1 MADQKAENTGSAS
14 HNIPTPMSKE
24 RISSAAIS
32 KIRFPFRL
40 TKDQLDAVNEW
51 VTNGYNGSIIY
62 STGTGKT
69 EIAFECAR
77 RAAIDLRGSSFN
89 IIFLVPRIVLVEQNI
104 QRLLKYGVPK
114 EHIGAYFG
122 ERKEPREITI
132 STYQS
137 AVNNAHLVRNS
148 DMVVFDEVHLVSNT
162 AISLRTIF
170 DTVKECDNPKK
181 YLLGLTATIDQQ
193 DPRYETIL
201 SLMPPVK
208 KYMIK
213 EAVRDKRLAKPV
225 VVPVKVDLTYEEKKM
240 YDEYSRKI
248 RSISAY
254 LKTSDPKLISS
265 FLTKRG
271 HLAALARAWFANV
284 KDRKNLMSCAHNKLA
299 AATEV
304 ITKKHPSERIMIF
317 SETIES
323 IQRLQEILHS
333 KGIKSEI
340 ISAKLKSGERLK
352 ILSKWGREF
361 FALLSVH
368 TLEIGYD
375 VPEVRVAIILAST
388 SNMNQIVQRIGR
400 IIRNSEGKE
409 NALIY
414 NVYLSDTQDVSM
426 LRRVRR
432 AADTGPEDLS
442 IEEGLNTSGTRNP
455 QLNRKLDE
463 YFF

>member
-1 MADQKAENTGSAS
+1 MVDQRAENTETAS
-14 HNIPTPMSKE
+14 HNIPTAMSNE

-32 KIRFPFRL
+32 KVRFPFRL
-40 TKDQLDAVNEW
+40 TKDQLDAVDEW
-51 VTNGYNGSIIY
+51 ITNGYNGSIIY

-77 RAAIDLRGSSFN
+77 RAAIDLPGTSFT
-89 IIFLVPRIVLVEQNI
+89 ILFLVPRVVLVEQNI
-104 QRLLKYGVPK
+104 QRLLKYGVPE
-114 EHIGAYFG
+114 EHVGAYFG

-137 AVNNAHLVRNS
+137 AINNDHLICNS
-148 DMVVFDEVHLVSNT
+148 DMIVFDEVHLVSNT
-162 AISLRTIF
+162 AIGLSKIF
-170 DTVKECDNPKK
+170 DTVKECDNSKK
-181 YLLGLTATIDQQ
+181 YLLGLTATIDEQ
-193 DPRYETIL
+193 DSRYKTIL

-225 VVPVKVDLTYEEKKM
+225 VVPVKVHLTYDEKKM

-248 RSISAY
+248 RNISAY
-254 LKTSDPKLISS
+254 LKTSDPKSISS

-271 HLAALARAWFANV
+271 RSAALARAWFVNV
-284 KDRKNLMSCAHNKLA
+284 KERKNLMSCAQNKLA

-304 ITKKHPSERIMIF
+304 ITRKHPSERIMIF
-317 SETIES
+317 SETIKS
-323 IQRLQEILHS
+323 IQRLQEMLHS
-333 KGIKSEI
+333 KGIASEI

-352 ILSKWGREF
+352 ILSEWGREF

-375 VPEVRVAIILAST
+375 VPEVRVAVILAST
-388 SNMNQIVQRIGR
+388 SNMNQIAQRIGR

-414 NVYLSDTQDVSM
+414 NVYLSDTQDVST
-426 LRRVRR
+426 LKRVKR
-432 AADTGPEDLS
+432 AANTDIEDLS
-442 IEEGLNTSGTRNP
+442 TEKRFNTGGIRKP
-455 QLNRKLDE
+455 QLNRNLDE
-463 YFF
+463 YIF

>member
-1 MADQKAENTGSAS
+1 MVDQRAENTETAS
-14 HNIPTPMSKE
+14 HNIPTAMSNE

-32 KIRFPFRL
+32 KVRFPFRL
-40 TKDQLDAVNEW
+40 TKDQLDAVDEW
-51 VTNGYNGSIIY
+51 ITNGYNGSIIY

-77 RAAIDLRGSSFN
+77 RAAIDLPGTSFT
-89 IIFLVPRIVLVEQNI
+89 ILFLVPRVVLVEQNI
-104 QRLLKYGVPK
+104 QRLLKYGVPE
-114 EHIGAYFG
+114 EHVGAYFG

-137 AVNNAHLVRNS
+137 AINNDHLICNS
-148 DMVVFDEVHLVSNT
+148 DMIVFDEVHLVSNT
-162 AISLRTIF
+162 AIGLSKIF
-170 DTVKECDNPKK
+170 DTVKECDNSKK
-181 YLLGLTATIDQQ
+181 CLLGLTATIDEQ
-193 DPRYETIL
+193 DSRYKTIL

-225 VVPVKVDLTYEEKKM
+225 VVPVKVHLTYDEKKV

-248 RSISAY
+248 RNISAY
-254 LKTSDPKLISS
+254 LKTSDPKSISS

-271 HLAALARAWFANV
+271 RSAALARAWFVNV
-284 KDRKNLMSCAHNKLA
+284 KERKNLMSCAQNKLA

-304 ITKKHPSERIMIF
+304 ITRKHPSERIMIF
-317 SETIES
+317 SETIKS
-323 IQRLQEILHS
+323 IQRLQEMLHS
-333 KGIKSEI
+333 KGITSEI

-352 ILSKWGREF
+352 ILSEWGREF

-375 VPEVRVAIILAST
+375 VPEVRVAVILAST

-409 NALIY
+409 HALIY
-414 NVYLSDTQDVSM
+414 NVYLSDTQDVST
-426 LRRVRR
+426 LKRVKR
-432 AADTGPEDLS
+432 AANTDTEDLS
-442 IEEGLNTSGTRNP
+442 TEKRLNTGGIRKP
-455 QLNRKLDE
+455 QLNRNLDE
-463 YFF
+463 YIF

>member
-1 MADQKAENTGSAS
+1 MVDQRAENTETAS
-14 HNIPTPMSKE
+14 HNIPTAMSNE

-32 KIRFPFRL
+32 KVRFPFRL
-40 TKDQLDAVNEW
+40 TKDQLDAVDEW
-51 VTNGYNGSIIY
+51 ITNGYNGSIIY

-77 RAAIDLRGSSFN
+77 RAAIDLPGTSFS
-89 IIFLVPRIVLVEQNI
+89 ILFLVPRVVLVEQNI
-104 QRLLKYGVPK
+104 QRLLKYGVPE
-114 EHIGAYFG
+114 EHVGAYFG

-137 AVNNAHLVRNS
+137 AINNDHLICNS
-148 DMVVFDEVHLVSNT
+148 DMIVFDEVHLVSNT
-162 AISLRTIF
+162 AIGLSKIF
-170 DTVKECDNPKK
+170 DTVKECDKSKK
-181 YLLGLTATIDQQ
+181 YLLGLTATIDEQ
-193 DPRYETIL
+193 DSRYKTIL

-225 VVPVKVDLTYEEKKM
+225 VVPVKVHLTCDEKKM

-248 RSISAY
+248 RNISAY
-254 LKTSDPKLISS
+254 LKTSDPKSISS
-265 FLTKRG
+265 FLTNRG
-271 HLAALARAWFANV
+271 RSAALARAWFVNV
-284 KDRKNLMSCAHNKLA
+284 KERKNLMSCAQNKLA

-304 ITKKHPSERIMIF
+304 ITRKHPSERIMIF
-317 SETIES
+317 SETIKS
-323 IQRLQEILHS
+323 IQRLQEMLHS
-333 KGIKSEI
+333 KGIASEI

-352 ILSKWGREF
+352 ILSEWGREF
-361 FALLSVH
+361 FVLLSVH

-375 VPEVRVAIILAST
+375 VPEVRVAVILAST

-414 NVYLSDTQDVSM
+414 NVYLSDTQDVST
-426 LRRVRR
+426 LKRVKR
-432 AADTGPEDLS
+432 AANTDTEDLS
-442 IEEGLNTSGTRNP
+442 TAKRLNTGGIRKP
-455 QLNRKLDE
+455 QLNRNLDE
-463 YFF
+463 YIF